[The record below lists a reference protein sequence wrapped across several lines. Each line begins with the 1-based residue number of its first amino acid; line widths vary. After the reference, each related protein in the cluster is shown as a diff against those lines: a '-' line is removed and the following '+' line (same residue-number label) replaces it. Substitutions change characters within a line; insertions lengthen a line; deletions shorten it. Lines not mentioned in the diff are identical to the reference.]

1 MKHLKKF
8 VSVLLTMAMVMAMA
22 LTAFAAD
29 TTTITISGGEKG
41 SEYAAYKLLD
51 ATDGGG
57 GKFAYTVNE
66 KYLDVLKEVTGKTTD
81 AEIVAYIG
89 TLNDDGIRTFA
100 DAVYAQVK
108 ANDLKADYTTANDT
122 FENVDQGYY
131 LIAETKTGNGNNDGT
146 TSDTYSLV
154 MLDTAGQN
162 DITVKTKEGT
172 PTLEKKVQEKNDSTG
187 EETGW
192 QDGADY
198 DIGDEVPFQ
207 LTGTVSDRYAD
218 YKTYYYAFHD
228 KMSAGLSFNAGSVV
242 VKVGNTVIDASNYTV
257 VTDGLTDGCTFEVVF
272 DNLKDIEAVKAGSE
286 ITVEFTATLDDDA
299 VIGQPGNPNEAK
311 LEYNNNPYYEGD
323 GKPEET
329 GETPWDKVVVFTYKL
344 NADKVDGNGAALA
357 GAGFTL
363 YKFDA
368 DKEGY
373 VAVGDEIK
381 DTTTFTFKGLDA
393 GKYKLVETTV
403 PAGYNKADDI
413 IFIIDAAY
421 DTEADEP
428 ELTGLVVKD
437 ENNEMISGDDESA
450 VFSIDLSKGSVNT
463 KVENKSGTELPETG
477 GIGTTIFYVIGSILV
492 LGAAVVMI
500 TRKRMAK

>member
-1 MKHLKKF
+1 MKHLKRF

-22 LTAFAAD
+22 LTASAA
-29 TTTITISGGEKG
+29 TITISGGANG
-41 SEYAAYKLLD
+41 SEYAAYRLLD
-51 ATDGGG
+51 ATDGDG
-57 GKFAYTVNE
+57 GKFAYTVNS
-66 KYLDVLKEVTGKTTD
+66 KYLTVLQEVTEKTTD
-81 AEIVAYIG
+81 AEIVTYIAG
-89 TLNDDGIRTFA
+89 LNTEGIRTFA
-100 DAVYAQVK
+100 DAVYAKVK
-108 ANDLKADYTTANDT
+108 SMTADAKTANDE
-122 FENVDQGYY
+122 FKDVDQGYY
-131 LIAETKTGNGNNDGT
+131 LIAETETGNSNDDGI
-146 TSDTYSLV
+146 TSNDTYSLV
-154 MLDTAGQN
+154 MLDTAGRN

-187 EETGW
+187 VTSGW

-198 DIGDEVPFQ
+198 DIYDEVPFQ

-228 KMSAGLSFNAGSVV
+228 KMSDGLSFNAGSVV

-311 LEYNNNPYYEGD
+311 LEYNNNPYYEEN

-344 NADKVDGNGAALA
+344 NADKVDGNGKSLS

-363 YKFDA
+363 YKFD
-368 DKEGY
+368 KEENDY
-373 VAVGDEIK
+373 VAVGNEI
-381 DTTTFTFKGLDA
+381 TGVTTFTFKGLDA

-413 IFIIDAAY
+413 VFTIEATY
-421 DTEADEP
+421 NTEANDP

-437 ENNEMISGDDESA
+437 ESGETISTDEAA
-450 VFSIDLSKGSVNT
+450 VFNTVLTEGSVNT
-463 KVENKSGTELPETG
+463 DVENNSGTELPSTG